1 MVLRSEHTKIFI
13 LIHISYLFCVIS
25 QFAIFDGSQFYLRAV
40 LGACDEAVCAKIN
53 LRDIV
58 HCVDC
63 KYQISLNPF
72 FRDVMLCGLIEIHIH
87 CG

>member
-1 MVLRSEHTKIFI
+1 MIAMYLMKVIFI
-13 LIHISYLFCVIS
+13 YA
-25 QFAIFDGSQFYLRAV
+25 QYWTFDEPL
-40 LGACDEAVCAKIN
+40 CAKIN
-53 LRDIV
+53 LHDIV

-72 FRDVMLCGLIEIHIH
+72 FRDVMLCGLVELHIH